1 MTPWQPTPALLR
13 SVAVAV
19 VLVAIALIW
28 RRPDLLVIAA
38 PFAVV
43 TAWSS
48 LDRPTQSPVFVDS
61 VGHATLREGD
71 ATVWRGAVEGVPAVD
86 LALAVIDH
94 DAWVETRPECGVV
107 TAPGDDTRA
116 SLEVP
121 LRSTRWGVRTIE
133 HIHVGALSPWA
144 AYRSSTVTPPRLVA
158 TLPVPG
164 VFDAGASPRPQ
175 DGLVGLHRSTRAGD
189 GNEFAGL
196 RAFRAGDRMRR
207 INWPRSIRVGE
218 LQVNGT
224 WADLDT
230 HVALMIDATDD
241 LGISE
246 GIDGRASSLD
256 ITVRAAGAI
265 AEHYATRGERVS
277 LATFGGR
284 IAHAVPPASGRAQLR
299 RVLDQMA
306 RIQPG
311 GTGGPSAAGRLAVRQ
326 SSGSRMTVLLS
337 PLISPEVLDQAVS
350 LGRRGMAVVVI
361 DTLPE
366 HVFDHDDE
374 LTAIAWRIR
383 LLERRREIRMVNGA
397 GIPVVRW
404 RGPGSLD
411 QVIRDIAR
419 RTTGPRLV
427 RR

>member
-13 SVAVAV
+13 SVAAAV
-19 VLVAIALIW
+19 VLIAIALIW

-48 LDRPTQSPVFVDS
+48 LNRPTRSPTLVDS
-61 VGHATLREGD
+61 VGHPTLREGD
-71 ATVWRGAVEGVPAVD
+71 ATVWRGAVDGVPHID
-86 LALAVIDH
+86 LAVAVVDH
-94 DAWVETRPECGVV
+94 DAWVETRPECGVT
-107 TAPGDDTRA
+107 TAPGDDGRA
-116 SLEVP
+116 LLEVP

-133 HIHVGALSPWA
+133 RIQVSALSPWA
-144 AYRSSTVTPPRLVA
+144 AYRCSTVTPPRTVA

-164 VFDAGASPRPQ
+164 VFDVGASPRPQ

-256 ITVRAAGAI
+256 VTVRAAGAI

-277 LATFGGR
+277 MATFGGR
-284 IAHAVPPASGRAQLR
+284 IAQTVPPASGRAQLR

-311 GTGGPSAAGRLAVRQ
+311 GAAGTAGAGRLAVGQ

-337 PLISPEVLDQAVS
+337 PLISPHVLDQAVS
-350 LGRRGMAVVVI
+350 LGRRGMSVVVI

-366 HVFDHDDE
+366 NVIDHDDD

-383 LLERRREIRMVNGA
+383 LLERRREIRMVSGA

>member
-13 SVAVAV
+13 TVAVTV
-19 VLVAIALIW
+19 VLIVIALIW

-48 LDRPTQSPVFVDS
+48 LNSPTRSPTLVDS
-61 VGHATLREGD
+61 VEHPTLREGD
-71 ATVWRGAVEGVPAVD
+71 ATIWRGAIDGATEVD
-86 LALAVIDH
+86 LALAVVDS

-107 TAPGDDTRA
+107 TAPGDDGRA
-116 SLEVP
+116 SLTVP
-121 LRSTRWGVRTIE
+121 LRSTRWGVRMVERIQ
-133 HIHVGALSPWA
+133 VSALSPWA
-144 AYRSSTVTPPRLVA
+144 AYRCSTVTPPRSVA
-158 TLPVPG
+158 TLPVPA
-164 VFDAGASPRPQ
+164 VFDVGASPRPQ

-196 RAFRAGDRMRR
+196 RAFRPGDRMRR
-207 INWPRSIRVGE
+207 INWPRSLRVGE

-230 HVALMIDATDD
+230 HVALTIDATDD

-277 LATFGGR
+277 MTTFGGR
-284 IAHAVPPASGRAQLR
+284 TAQTVPPASGRAHLR
-299 RVLDQMA
+299 RMLDRMA

-311 GTGGPSAAGRLAVRQ
+311 GAAGTARAGRLAVRQ
-326 SSGSRMTVLLS
+326 STGSRMTVLLS
-337 PLISPEVLDQAVS
+337 PLISPDVLDQAVS
-350 LGRRGMAVVVI
+350 LGRRGMSVVVI

-366 HVFDHDDE
+366 NVIDHDDD

-383 LLERRREIRMVNGA
+383 LLERRREIRMVSGA

-404 RGPGSLD
+404 GGPGSLD
-411 QVIRDIAR
+411 QVIHDIAR